1 MRPASTILHELTT
14 AGSSDST
21 SKYYRHSDVLLVH
34 RDLVRLSPVVLGIV
48 EGGSLV
54 RVVNVALSGA

>member
-21 SKYYRHSDVLLVH
+21 AKNYRHSDVLLVH